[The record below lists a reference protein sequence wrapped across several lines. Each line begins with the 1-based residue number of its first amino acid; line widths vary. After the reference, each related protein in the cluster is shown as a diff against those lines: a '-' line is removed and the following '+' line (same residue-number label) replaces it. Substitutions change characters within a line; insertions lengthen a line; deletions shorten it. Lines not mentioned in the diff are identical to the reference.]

1 MSYQT
6 FQHNRNFGCRLTKMV
21 LAGYRAVVLEN
32 EKLRVTVIADKGAD
46 IYEFLYKPRDVD
58 DIPAVEI
65 GQPPMLV
72 RTPAMPTTLEGPSFF
87 ICLPDPVP
95 QAEPP

>member
-6 FQHNRNFGCRLTKMV
+6 FQHNRNYGCRLTEMV

-58 DIPAVEI
+58 FMWRSWVGLRDRAHIV
-65 GQPPMLV
+65 
-72 RTPAMPTTLEGPSFF
+72 PTS
-87 ICLPDPVP
+87 
-95 QAEPP
+95 ARA